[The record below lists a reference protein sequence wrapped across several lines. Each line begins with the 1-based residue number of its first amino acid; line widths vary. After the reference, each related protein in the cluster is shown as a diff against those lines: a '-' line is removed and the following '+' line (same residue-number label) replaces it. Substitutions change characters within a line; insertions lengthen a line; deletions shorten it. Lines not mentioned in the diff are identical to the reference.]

1 MTQPYIGEIRFFG
14 FDFPPRG
21 WATCSGQILSIAQN
35 QALFSLLG
43 TTYGGNG
50 VQTFSLP
57 NLRSRTPLGVGSN
70 GGVGTYV
77 LGEISGQENVTL
89 LSTQIPLHNHNL
101 VGTTMTATH
110 RPPIGRTFGADTSD
124 TKDFYAPDGTPVILD
139 PASVQPA
146 GNTQAHPNLQPYL
159 ALNASIALQG
169 RFPSRN

>member
-21 WATCSGQILSIAQN
+21 WATCGGQLLAIAQN

-50 VQTFSLP
+50 VQTFALP
-57 NLRSRTPLGVGSN
+57 DMRSRTPVGMGSN

-77 LGEISGQENVTL
+77 QGESAGQENVTL
-89 LSTQIPLHNHNL
+89 LQTQIPLHNHFL

-110 RPPIGRTFGADTSD
+110 RPPIGRTFGADTS
-124 TKDFYAPDGTPVILD
+124 TTIDFYAPGGTPVILD
-139 PASVQPA
+139 PGSIVPA
-146 GNTQAHPNLQPYL
+146 GNTQAHNNIQPYL

-169 RFPSRN
+169 IFPSRN